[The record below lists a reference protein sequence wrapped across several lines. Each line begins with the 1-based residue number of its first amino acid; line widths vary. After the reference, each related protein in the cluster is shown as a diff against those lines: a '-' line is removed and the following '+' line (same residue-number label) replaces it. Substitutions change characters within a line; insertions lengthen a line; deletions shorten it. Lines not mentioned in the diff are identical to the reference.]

1 MPVAIT
7 LDEPPALLKLLANDV
22 RWAVVSAL
30 TRSDYRVHELARLA
44 SLPLN
49 LVSYHLKKLRDER
62 LVRERRSG
70 ADGRDVYYSLNHL
83 RLNEMFFSAG
93 RELNLP
99 ASLNGAAKASHEQE
113 ARKDEKPLKVLF
125 LCTHN
130 SARSQLAEGILRTI
144 GGDAVEVFS
153 AGTEPSRVHPDA
165 IRAAATLGIDIGG
178 QSSKHLNEFQGR
190 KFDYVITV
198 CDRARES
205 CPIFPGDPVQIH
217 WSFPDPA
224 AVEDPD
230 ERLQAFLKTGHELR
244 TRVQYLLEIMEH
256 DRRAKA
262 HNRHTDDE
270 EE

>member
-1 MPVAIT
+1 MPAAIT

-70 ADGRDVYYSLNHL
+70 ADGRDVYYSLDHL
-83 RLNEMFFSAG
+83 RLNEMFFAAG
-93 RELNLP
+93 QELNLP
-99 ASLNGAAKASHEQE
+99 ANHNNSGKASHEQR
-113 ARKDEKPLKVLF
+113 ARKEEKPLMVLF

-130 SARSQLAEGILRTI
+130 SARSQLAEGIMRSI
-144 GGDAVEVFS
+144 GGDAVEVSS

-165 IRAAATLGIDIGG
+165 VRAAATLGIDISG
-178 QSSKHLNEFQGR
+178 QSSKHLNEFRGQQ
-190 KFDYVITV
+190 FDYIITV

-224 AVEDPD
+224 AVDDPD
-230 ERLQAFLKTGHELR
+230 ERLQAFLKIGHELR

-256 DRRAKA
+256 DRREKA
-262 HNRHTDDE
+262 HTRATDDKQE
-270 EE
+270 

>member
-1 MPVAIT
+1 MSAAIA

-30 TRSDYRVHELARLA
+30 TRSDYRVHELAQLA

-62 LVRERRSG
+62 LVRERRSR
-70 ADGRDVYYSLNHL
+70 ADGRGVYYSLDHL
-83 RLNEMFFSAG
+83 RLNEMFFAAG
-93 RELNLP
+93 QELNLP
-99 ASLNGAAKASHEQE
+99 ANPNKSDKASHEQR
-113 ARKDEKPLKVLF
+113 ARKEEKPLRVLF

-130 SARSQLAEGILRTI
+130 SARSQLAEGILRSI
-144 GGDAVEVFS
+144 GADAVEVFS

-165 IRAAATLGIDIGG
+165 IRAAATLGG
-178 QSSKHLNEFQGR
+178 QSSKHLNEFRGQQ
-190 KFDYVITV
+190 FDYVITV

-217 WSFPDPA
+217 WSFPDPT

-230 ERLQAFLKTGHELR
+230 ERLQAFLKIGHELR
-244 TRVQYLLEIMEH
+244 TRVQYLLAIMDR

-262 HNRHTDDE
+262 HNRATDDKQ
-270 EE
+270 